1 CKQDKETSEL
11 LKTAKVKPVYKLHG
25 ECKDRNWNTIQE
37 FNNVIPAK
45 IGLFFSKLARM
56 NGANRFMLMA
66 TTVRANAKIPF
77 VTQQSVMKYRHDVY
91 VSENYN
97 ALDEY
102 NSNYVIRKRQSEA
115 NVKLYRQ
122 IIKNSMVDT
131 DRESVEKDNNGL
143 L

>member
-1 CKQDKETSEL
+1 
-11 LKTAKVKPVYKLHG
+11 
-25 ECKDRNWNTIQE
+25 
-37 FNNVIPAK
+37 
-45 IGLFFSKLARM
+45 M